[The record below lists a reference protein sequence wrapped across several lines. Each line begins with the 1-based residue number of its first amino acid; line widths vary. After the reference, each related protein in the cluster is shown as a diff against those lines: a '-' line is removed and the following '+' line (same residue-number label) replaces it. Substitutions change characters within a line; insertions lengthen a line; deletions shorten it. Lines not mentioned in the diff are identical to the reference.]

1 MTGASAGHRQAL
13 DELEE
18 IQSLAGGQPAAFR
31 VEETGEVIDGRL
43 FVEVSLGCADVA
55 VGPGGKQLAEREHA
69 LLLVPAYFP
78 FARPD
83 VKVRH
88 IRFAGL
94 PYVLGGHT
102 ICLYHSDSD
111 WNPANGMFGLI
122 ERLAT
127 WYRRAAAGRLVEAGQ
142 PLHPPLAYRMF
153 DDADTVVIRPDLPPD
168 FEPSSAVMVRRY
180 HGRVDLV
187 KWLRPA
193 ALDVDNP
200 AALRRLKS
208 ELSDAAERHPGTA
221 FLGAVKILHEPLSF
235 EFPDSFPELA
245 AALSAQHVS
254 RTGLLEHLAQVWLA
268 NMLATA
274 RTETPAPLHVVIG
287 APMRGFAGA
296 DTQDTH
302 LEVWQLD
309 AAEAALP
316 PILAF
321 THGGDS
327 GLARWLSTARRDAHE
342 WMRTAPL
349 AWAYVE
355 ESRLQIVT
363 RRDTG
368 RPAQWLF
375 GRSVL
380 VLGCGALGARIAEHC
395 VRAGV
400 SRLVVADKD
409 AVGPGVLVRQ
419 PYKDQDIGLAKS
431 SQLARRLNEIRPSGV
446 EILAEVGDVRG
457 TILGSDTSRP
467 QADLIVDATA
477 SRGVS
482 ARIEWL
488 RRIQPGRWPPIL
500 TVGVGHTC
508 DRIVGALALPHAS
521 GAGTDIL
528 RSFGDHAAGDE
539 ALRDA
544 IEDFFADRG
553 PGEIFQPEIGCS
565 EPTFTG
571 SDPEVAAAAGQLFS
585 WSLRVLSDYAAHRP
599 VTPKSL
605 FFARMPGSG
614 RTPPH
619 VYLEWPNDPSADDE
633 RSGYQARI
641 RPRAMERIRAEAV
654 TIARLRPRSWETG
667 GILLGYFD
675 DACRL
680 AWITAAEGPPPD
692 SVHGEHV
699 FQHGTKGVADRVARY
714 FRESGGRVCFVG
726 MWHTHPDLPA
736 YASLADDQAMET
748 LFVPLAATQVPRRAI
763 QLIVGGDAERWD
775 WWLEGIGHPDIGF
788 RLFRRSQMRAPGGT
802 DAAPPERER

>member
-1 MTGASAGHRQAL
+1 M
-13 DELEE
+13 
-18 IQSLAGGQPAAFR
+18 
-31 VEETGEVIDGRL
+31 
-43 FVEVSLGCADVA
+43 
-55 VGPGGKQLAEREHA
+55 
-69 LLLVPAYFP
+69 
-78 FARPD
+78 
-83 VKVRH
+83 
-88 IRFAGL
+88 
-94 PYVLGGHT
+94 
-102 ICLYHSDSD
+102 
-111 WNPANGMFGLI
+111 
-122 ERLAT
+122 
-127 WYRRAAAGRLVEAGQ
+127 
-142 PLHPPLAYRMF
+142 
-153 DDADTVVIRPDLPPD
+153 
-168 FEPSSAVMVRRY
+168 
-180 HGRVDLV
+180 
-187 KWLRPA
+187 
-193 ALDVDNP
+193 
-200 AALRRLKS
+200 
-208 ELSDAAERHPGTA
+208 
-221 FLGAVKILHEPLSF
+221 
-235 EFPDSFPELA
+235 
-245 AALSAQHVS
+245 
-254 RTGLLEHLAQVWLA
+254 
-268 NMLATA
+268 
-274 RTETPAPLHVVIG
+274 
-287 APMRGFAGA
+287 
-296 DTQDTH
+296 
-302 LEVWQLD
+302 
-309 AAEAALP
+309 
-316 PILAF
+316 
-321 THGGDS
+321 
-327 GLARWLSTARRDAHE
+327 
-342 WMRTAPL
+342 
-349 AWAYVE
+349 
-355 ESRLQIVT
+355 
-363 RRDTG
+363 
-368 RPAQWLF
+368 
-375 GRSVL
+375 
-380 VLGCGALGARIAEHC
+380 
-395 VRAGV
+395 
-400 SRLVVADKD
+400 
-409 AVGPGVLVRQ
+409 
-419 PYKDQDIGLAKS
+419 
-431 SQLARRLNEIRPSGV
+431 